1 MFDECEG
8 LSVEDQAFL
17 DIMDS
22 GFQMS
27 ASGKWTA
34 PLPFRTCRPLLHNN
48 REAAMKRAISFRNSL
63 IHNQTKAE
71 HVREFMQKIL
81 DRQHAEP
88 APMTVNNKEIWYLPL
103 FSVYH
108 PKKPNSVRVV
118 FDSSAKYQGH
128 SLNDVLLK
136 GPPLYNSLLGILLRF
151 RREAVAVTA
160 DVEQMFH
167 NFLVALEHRD
177 YIRFLWHEDNDLS
190 KPLIDYHM
198 NVHVFGNSPSPA
210 VATYG
215 LRKAVE
221 KAESDVQDF
230 IYKNFYVDDG
240 LVSCRTPEE
249 AVELLVQTQRVLYDN
264 GKLRLHK
271 FASNNREVLDSFP
284 QSDLA
289 KDLCNL
295 DLCND
300 TLPMQRSL
308 GLSWD
313 IETDQFTFSTCKEE
327 KPFTRRGILSVINGL
342 YDPIGFAVPVILKGK
357 LLMKEMLSTTTS
369 LDWDDPLPERFRE
382 SWSTWVQ
389 SLAELE
395 SVRIPRQYSKHSY
408 ADSKERL
415 VHIFCDASKDAIG
428 AVAYLQLIGAD
439 GSEPT
444 LIFLL
449 GKGKLAPSG
458 GNTIPRMELCAA
470 VLGVEVS
477 DIIKEQLGVPSE
489 CFRFYTDSQ
498 IVLGYLTNTTRR
510 FYVYVSNRGNRI
522 HLSTSP
528 NQWTHVATE
537 QNPADQATRSVRLYS
552 SPTACG

>member
-1 MFDECEG
+1 
-8 LSVEDQAFL
+8 
-17 DIMDS
+17 
-22 GFQMS
+22 
-27 ASGKWTA
+27 
-34 PLPFRTCRPLLHNN
+34 
-48 REAAMKRAISFRNSL
+48 
-63 IHNQTKAE
+63 
-71 HVREFMQKIL
+71 MQKIL
-81 DRQHAEP
+81 DRQYAEP

-151 RREAVAVTA
+151 QKEAVAVTA

-167 NFLVALEHRD
+167 NCLVAVEHED

-198 NVHVFGNSPSPA
+198 IVHVFGNSPSPA

-240 LVSCRTPEE
+240 LVSFRTPEE
-249 AVELLVQTQRVLYDN
+249 AVELLARTQRVLHDN
-264 GKLRLHK
+264 GKLKLHM
-271 FASNNREVLDSFP
+271 FASNNREVLDSFL

-313 IETDQFTFSTCKEE
+313 IETDQFTFSTCKED
-327 KPFTRRGILSVINGL
+327 KPFTRRGILSVINGFM
-342 YDPIGFAVPVILKGK
+342 I
-357 LLMKEMLSTTTS
+357 
-369 LDWDDPLPERFRE
+369 R
-382 SWSTWVQ
+382 
-389 SLAELE
+389 
-395 SVRIPRQYSKHSY
+395 
-408 ADSKERL
+408 
-415 VHIFCDASKDAIG
+415 
-428 AVAYLQLIGAD
+428 
-439 GSEPT
+439 
-444 LIFLL
+444 
-449 GKGKLAPSG
+449 
-458 GNTIPRMELCAA
+458 
-470 VLGVEVS
+470 
-477 DIIKEQLGVPSE
+477 
-489 CFRFYTDSQ
+489 
-498 IVLGYLTNTTRR
+498 
-510 FYVYVSNRGNRI
+510 
-522 HLSTSP
+522 
-528 NQWTHVATE
+528 
-537 QNPADQATRSVRLYS
+537 
-552 SPTACG
+552 